1 MGTGGQWEQRDGTS
15 KEPERNARDK
25 TVSQEGRML
34 LTGWLTSRLE
44 RTGFLSLMVFSTE
57 TMKTEKQGEKR
68 VCGGV
73 EKQNRIS
80 KDCGTIKKGVTHR
93 VGPSEEK
100 KERHRGDFEAIMTP
114 NVPG

>member
-1 MGTGGQWEQRDGTS
+1 MG
-15 KEPERNARDK
+15 
-25 TVSQEGRML
+25 
-34 LTGWLTSRLE
+34 
-44 RTGFLSLMVFSTE
+44 
-57 TMKTEKQGEKR
+57 
-68 VCGGV
+68 GGV